1 VGGGALSGLVLAV
14 RFLTIVPAPGLE
26 ATGRGALGRAAPWFP
41 LVGLGLGAVLALADR
56 LATLIFPPL
65 VAAVLVVSLWKILT
79 GGLHLDGLADC
90 LDGLAGRD
98 ATHRLAIMRDSRIG
112 VFGTIGVALA
122 LFATVAA
129 VAELPSATRVPV
141 LLLAPAVAR
150 AAPALAGRLFRAA
163 TPATGAGAD
172 FVAALPRAAGVVPLV
187 LTVGLGGLLLGM
199 SGGLTVVAGP
209 ALGLIGAALLAP
221 RIGGVTGD
229 VLGATVELSELGVL
243 LAASAVARL
252 GGF

>member
-1 VGGGALSGLVLAV
+1 
-14 RFLTIVPAPGLE
+14 
-26 ATGRGALGRAAPWFP
+26 
-41 LVGLGLGAVLALADR
+41 
-56 LATLIFPPL
+56 
-65 VAAVLVVSLWKILT
+65 
-79 GGLHLDGLADC
+79 
-90 LDGLAGRD
+90 
-98 ATHRLAIMRDSRIG
+98 
-112 VFGTIGVALA
+112 
-122 LFATVAA
+122 
-129 VAELPSATRVPV
+129 V

-187 LTVGLGGLLLGM
+187 LTVGLGGLLLGI
-199 SGGLTVVAGP
+199 